1 MCFVF
6 FLWLLLFFSHVQLF
20 ATPMDC
26 STPGFPVLHYLLE
39 FAQTRVH
46 WVDDAIV
53 FGVVHY
59 QCKESIRRFKTD
71 GLICLVFVYC
81 WFWYSYMAL
90 IFPLSFMIFDWE
102 LLIIFQLNVIY
113 FQIWFQS
120 WAPLE
125 ITCGLFFCYFLAC
138 RQPKKFQYMYFF
150 FFCLL
155 DLCLCDP
162 NRGTNF

>member
-1 MCFVF
+1 MFVF
-6 FLWLLLFFSHVQLF
+6 FLWFLLFFSYVQLF

-26 STPGFPVLHYLLE
+26 STPGFPVLHYFLE
-39 FAQTRVH
+39 FAQTHVH

-59 QCKESIRRFKTD
+59 QYKESICRFTTD
-71 GLICLVFVYC
+71 GLICLVFVCC

-90 IFPLSFMIFDWE
+90 TFPLAFVIFDWE

-125 ITCGLFFCYFLAC
+125 STCGLFPATFWHAGNL
-138 RQPKKFQYMYFF
+138 RSFQYIHFF
-150 FFCLL
+150 SFACLIFV
-155 DLCLCDP
+155 CLNQ

>member
-1 MCFVF
+1 MCVCEYCCYCSVGKSCPAFCD
-6 FLWLLLFFSHVQLF
+6 S
-20 ATPMDC
+20 MDC

-39 FAQTRVH
+39 FAQTHVH

-59 QCKESIRRFKTD
+59 QYKESICRFTTD
-71 GLICLVFVYC
+71 GLICLVFVCC

-90 IFPLSFMIFDWE
+90 TFPLAFVIFDWE

-125 ITCGLFFCYFLAC
+125 STCGLFPATFWHAGNL
-138 RQPKKFQYMYFF
+138 RSFQYIHFF

-155 DLCLCDP
+155 DLCLSEP
-162 NRGTNF
+162 K